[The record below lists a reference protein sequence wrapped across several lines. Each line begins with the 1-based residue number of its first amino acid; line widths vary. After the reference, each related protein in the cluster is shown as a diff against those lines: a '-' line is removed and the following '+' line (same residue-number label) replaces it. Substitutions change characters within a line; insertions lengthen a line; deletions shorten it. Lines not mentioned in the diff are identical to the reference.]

1 MRLDIDIGVVSDID
15 FYEIM
20 TLVSNRNAM
29 RFRTEIRMSF
39 VSDFLHVRHV
49 SAAGALVL
57 RLLCGH
63 LDFHVLHLT
72 IIQWFR
78 QD

>member
-1 MRLDIDIGVVSDID
+1 MDIGVDFDID

-20 TLVSNRNAM
+20 TLVSNRNAR
-29 RFRTEIRMSF
+29 RFRTEIRRSF

-57 RLLCGH
+57 RLLCVGSASP
-63 LDFHVLHLT
+63 LT